1 MQVEPQLIA
10 NYVVQGKLRLA
21 FHHVLDHGNSSRLAH
36 LAAECA
42 GAQNPL
48 AFWQMHNLLFVRQG
62 ELWGADATNFVQ
74 WASELGLD
82 GATLQSCLGDPAIAE
97 KVTRLDQSRRDQ
109 GLRTRPS
116 FVINDQTIQ
125 GAAPY
130 ATFAQVLDQLL
141 AQ

>member
-10 NYVVQGKLRLA
+10 NYVAQGKLRLA
-21 FHHVLDHGNSSRLAH
+21 FHPVLDHGNASRLAN

-42 GAQNPL
+42 GVQNPL
-48 AFWQMHNLLFVRQG
+48 AFWQMHNLLFARQS
-62 ELWGADATNFVQ
+62 ELWGASEGAFGQLAT
-74 WASELGLD
+74 ELGLD
-82 GATLQSCLGDPAIAE
+82 GAALQSCLGDPAMID
-97 KVTRLDQSRRDQ
+97 KVTRLDQTRRDQ

-116 FVINDQTIQ
+116 FDINGQTLQ

-130 ATFAQVLDQLL
+130 ATFAQVLEQLL